1 MSSRDSVFGSSSQT
15 FVHLSKDSRVHLWD
29 VASKKERKSYVDK
42 NHLTHSFT
50 SYAWKTTKDQTGGI
64 FVAGYSDGLV
74 GIWDLNRGV
83 QSQVIGKAN
92 ESEVPTDIV
101 FSNDA
106 KSIFVS
112 SNENQIVQYD
122 VATGKEINSIKTGK
136 KGNLKLAMNPKLDVI
151 AAARYATVAI
161 IPSTCTFV

>member
-1 MSSRDSVFGSSSQT
+1 MSSKDSVFGSSSQA

-42 NHLTHSFT
+42 NHLTHSF
-50 SYAWKTTKDQTGGI
+50 SCYAWRNAAKEQTGGI
-64 FVAGYSDGLV
+64 FVAGYSDGLIA
-74 GIWDLNRGV
+74 IWDLNRGV
-83 QSQVIGKAN
+83 QTQVIGKAN

-122 VATGKEINSIKTGK
+122 IATGKEIIQLKTGK
-136 KGNLKLAMNPKLDVI
+136 KGNFKLAMNPKVDVI
-151 AAARYATVAI
+151 AAAR
-161 IPSTCTFV
+161 